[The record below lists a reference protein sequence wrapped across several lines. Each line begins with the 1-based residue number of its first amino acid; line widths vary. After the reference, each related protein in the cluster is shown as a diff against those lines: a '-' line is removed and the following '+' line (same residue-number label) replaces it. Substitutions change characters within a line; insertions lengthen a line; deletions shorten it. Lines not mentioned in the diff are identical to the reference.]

1 MAFPFEALMSRLF
14 RLKRVVPLR
23 QGTFFF
29 VERSRRRERWFKLS
43 IVSTTLVVVAAL
55 IAAAPR
61 GRYLVVSL
69 ADRSRQLAWQ
79 AVGVPPDRS
88 EIDAEWA
95 RYRQQGIVDTL
106 REFQNVYAEIDP
118 PLRRLMK
125 YAGNDPET
133 GILRWGNYSRT
144 LLLPATVFLPDDT
157 GRSYRLRPST
167 RSVWLRN
174 LTIQRI
180 PLTFFLVPDGPDL
193 GKAMRGTT
201 ALRVEESVQTINSW
215 GLRGPEPDTD
225 ATLRGIILGDS
236 YMQGLFVGDEQTPA
250 ECLRQYL
257 SRNLK
262 ARVEVLN
269 TGHLGYSPEQEYYTL
284 REYADRF
291 RPRFVVLSLFA
302 NDFGDLFEVLE
313 GKGDWEEGKY
323 WLGQI
328 TQFCRTRGFIC
339 LTVPA
344 PWVNQLEGQRK
355 AGFYPGMVSN
365 ILESAGQFYLDP
377 FEDFAT
383 ELLRLSTERQREG
396 RPTSPNPLF
405 NGSLGDGHFSP
416 LGCDVWAR
424 AVAKRLGL
432 LLGDERVEKEIS
444 H

>member
-1 MAFPFEALMSRLF
+1 MSRRF
-14 RLKRVVPLR
+14 RLKRVVPFR
-23 QGTFFF
+23 QGTFSF
-29 VERSRRRERWFKLS
+29 VERSRRRERWFKLA
-43 IVSTTLVVVAAL
+43 IVATTLVVVAAL

-69 ADRSRQLAWQ
+69 ADRSRRLAWQ

-95 RYRQQGIVDTL
+95 RYRQQGIVDSL
-106 REFQNVYAEIDP
+106 REFPKVFAEIDP
-118 PLRRLMK
+118 PLQRLMK

-133 GILRWGNYSRT
+133 GIVRWGNFSQT
-144 LLLPATVFLPDDT
+144 LLLPSTVFLPDDT
-157 GRSYRLRPST
+157 GRSYRLRPNT

-193 GKAMRGTT
+193 GEAMRGTT
-201 ALRVEESVQTINSW
+201 AVLVEGSVQTTNSW
-215 GLRGPEPDTD
+215 GLRGPEPDTE
-225 ATLRGIILGDS
+225 APLRGIVLGDS
-236 YMQGLFVGDEQTPA
+236 YMQGLFVGDDQTPS
-250 ECLRQYL
+250 ECLKRHL

-269 TGHLGYSPEQEYYTL
+269 AGHLGYSPEQEYYTL

-328 TQFCRTRGFIC
+328 TQFCRTRGLIC
-339 LTVPA
+339 LIVPA

-355 AGFYPGMVSN
+355 AGFYPGMISN
-365 ILESAGQFYLDP
+365 ILESTGQSYLDP

-383 ELLRLSTERQREG
+383 ELLRLTTQLRREG
-396 RPTSPNPLF
+396 KPTSPNPLF

-432 LLGDERVEKEIS
+432 LLGNRTIEKDIS
-444 H
+444 F

>member
-1 MAFPFEALMSRLF
+1 MAFPFEALMLRLF

-23 QGTFFF
+23 QGTFSF

-43 IVSTTLVVVAAL
+43 IVATTLVVVAAL

-95 RYRQQGIVDTL
+95 RYRQQGIVDTR

-193 GKAMRGTT
+193 GEAMRGTT
-201 ALRVEESVQTINSW
+201 AVLVEGSVQTTNSW
-215 GLRGPEPDTD
+215 GLRGPEPDPS
-225 ATLRGIILGDS
+225 APLRGIVLGDS
-236 YMQGLFVGDEQTPA
+236 FMQGLFIGDEQTPA
-250 ECLRQYL
+250 ECLRRYL
-257 SRNLK
+257 QTQLK
-262 ARVEVLN
+262 TRVSVLN

-284 REYADRF
+284 LEYAERF
-291 RPRFVVLSLFA
+291 HPQFVVLSLFA
-302 NDFGDLFEVLE
+302 NDFGDVFEVAA
-313 GKGDWEEGKY
+313 GKGDWPEGKY

-328 TQFCRTRGFIC
+328 AQYCRGRRILA
-339 LTVPA
+339 LTIPA
-344 PWVNQLEGQRK
+344 PLESQINARRF
-355 AGFYPGMVSN
+355 AGNYPGQVSN
-365 ILESAGQFYLDP
+365 ILESSGIEYLDP
-377 FEDFAT
+377 IESFVNEHLARV
-383 ELLRLSTERQREG
+383 LEG
-396 RPTSPNPLF
+396 TRAGNRPPTNPLF
-405 NGSLGDGHFSP
+405 NGVVADGHFSAIGSE
-416 LGCDVWAR
+416 LWAA
-424 AVAKRLGL
+424 AVGRRLVL
-432 LLGDERVEKEIS
+432 LLEKARPDKPS
-444 H
+444 

>member
-1 MAFPFEALMSRLF
+1 MAFPFEALMLRLF

-23 QGTFFF
+23 QGTFSF

-43 IVSTTLVVVAAL
+43 IVATTLVVVAAL

-95 RYRQQGIVDTL
+95 RYRQRGIVDKL
-106 REFQNVYAEIDP
+106 REFQNVYAGIDP

-144 LLLPATVFLPDDT
+144 LLLPSTVFLPDDT

-180 PLTFFLVPDGPDL
+180 PLTFFLVPDGPEL
-193 GKAMRGTT
+193 GEAMRGTT
-201 ALRVEESVQTINSW
+201 AVLVEGSVQTINSW
-215 GLRGPEPDTD
+215 GLRGPEPDTG
-225 ATLRGIILGDS
+225 ATLRGIVLGDS
-236 YMQGLFVGDEQTPA
+236 YMQGLFVGDDQTPS
-250 ECLRQYL
+250 ECLKRHL

-269 TGHLGYSPEQEYYTL
+269 TGHLGYSPEQEYCTL

-328 TQFCRTRGFIC
+328 TQFCRTRGLIC

-365 ILESAGQFYLDP
+365 ILESTGQSYLDP

-396 RPTSPNPLF
+396 RPTSPNSLF

>member
-23 QGTFFF
+23 QGIFFF
-29 VERSRRRERWFKLS
+29 VERSRRRKRWFKLS
-43 IVSTTLVVVAAL
+43 IVATTLVVVAAL

-193 GKAMRGTT
+193 GEAMRGTT
-201 ALRVEESVQTINSW
+201 AVLVEGSVQTTNSW
-215 GLRGPEPDTD
+215 GLRGPEPDPS
-225 ATLRGIILGDS
+225 APLRGIVLGDS
-236 YMQGLFVGDEQTPA
+236 FMQGLFIGDEQTPA

-257 SRNLK
+257 QTELK
-262 ARVEVLN
+262 TRVSVLN

-284 REYADRF
+284 LEYAERF
-291 RPRFVVLSLFA
+291 HPQFVVLSLFA
-302 NDFGDLFEVLE
+302 NDFGDVFEVAA
-313 GKGDWEEGKY
+313 GKGDWPEGKY
-323 WLGQI
+323 GWVRSLSIAAAGAFWPSRFRLRWRARS
-328 TQFCRTRGFIC
+328 TPGGS
-339 LTVPA
+339 PA
-344 PWVNQLEGQRK
+344 TTPDR
-355 AGFYPGMVSN
+355 SN
-365 ILESAGQFYLDP
+365 ILESSSIEYLDP
-377 FEDFAT
+377 IESFVNEHLARV
-383 ELLRLSTERQREG
+383 LEG
-396 RPTSPNPLF
+396 TRAGNRPPTSPLF
-405 NGSLGDGHFSP
+405 NGVIADGHFSAIGSE
-416 LGCDVWAR
+416 LWAA
-424 AVAKRLGL
+424 AVGRRLVL
-432 LLGDERVEKEIS
+432 LLEKARPDKPS
-444 H
+444 